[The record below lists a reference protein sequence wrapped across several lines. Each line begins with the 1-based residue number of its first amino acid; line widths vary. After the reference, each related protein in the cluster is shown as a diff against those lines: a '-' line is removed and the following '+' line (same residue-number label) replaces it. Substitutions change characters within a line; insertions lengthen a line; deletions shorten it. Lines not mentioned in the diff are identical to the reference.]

1 MTYIIESGIPL
12 PRAAGGNHKRASRP
26 RGRTAPLSVAMDAM
40 EVGQSFM
47 VDTFEEHQRLLGRL
61 GQFKPRTFAVRKIV
75 GQGWRIW
82 RTE

>member
-1 MTYIIESGIPL
+1 
-12 PRAAGGNHKRASRP
+12 
-26 RGRTAPLSVAMDAM
+26 MDAM